1 MSNLKLE
8 QLYVKFKV
16 RFPQL
21 ELGVF
26 YNPNKY
32 RHYIQSFWGDKCSE
46 SLLRILA
53 FPSSWFL
60 NHAEA
65 KSNVVQV
72 GEACH
77 TRENSCMSF
86 FFFFETENSFNELND
101 ILVVT
106 FKLSHSNFRPNFLSF
121 FVLFCFFF
129 FRNSFFCFLQNTLNK
144 FYWPFHLQQTIIV
157 VRMH

>member
-32 RHYIQSFWGDKCSE
+32 QHYIQSFWGDKCSE

-60 NHAEA
+60 NHAKA

-72 GEACH
+72 GEARH
-77 TRENSCMSF
+77 TRENSYMSF
-86 FFFFETENSFNELND
+86 FFFLFETKNSFNELNY

-106 FKLSHSNFRPNFLSF
+106 LKLSHSNFRPNFLSF

-129 FRNSFFCFLQNTLNK
+129 FFQELLLFLVEY
-144 FYWPFHLQQTIIV
+144 FE
-157 VRMH
+157 